1 MTEVSNETRFL
12 HAVEMGLGA
21 WQWGDRVL
29 WGYQPGQSDKGA
41 REAFDV
47 SLHMGVRF
55 IDTAEVYGSGRSERL
70 LGQFLKE
77 TDQPVLAAT
86 KFFPWPWRLAKGFLP
101 RALKGSLERTGLDAV
116 DLYQIHWP
124 TPLMTPETMM
134 EGMIECVK
142 QGLTRTVGVSN
153 FWEKRMIRAYSTL
166 AQHGI
171 PLASNQLPLSLLNR
185 EAEKNGVLARCKEL
199 GVRFIAYSPLAQG
212 LLTGKYSIENPPPGV
227 RGANY
232 ADALRKLPPVIKAL
246 QEVAQNHGRTVP
258 QVALNWIICKG
269 ALPIPGAKTGEQA
282 EENAGGAGWR
292 MSDDEVALL
301 DEATDRFRGF
311 GNAK

>member
-1 MTEVSNETRFL
+1 MNEVSNETRFL

-21 WQWGDRVL
+21 WQWGDRVV
-29 WGYQPGQSDKGA
+29 WGYQAGKSDKDI

-47 SLHMGVRF
+47 SLNLGVRF
-55 IDTAEVYGSGRSERL
+55 VDTAEVYGNGRSERL

-86 KFFPWPWRLAKGFLP
+86 KFFPMPWRLTKGFLP
-101 RALKGSLERTGLDAV
+101 RALKGSLERIGLDAV
-116 DLYQIHWP
+116 DLYQVHWP
-124 TPLMTPETMM
+124 SPLMTPETMM

-153 FWEKRMIRAYSTL
+153 FWETRMIRAYSTL

-171 PLASNQLPLSLLNR
+171 PLASNQLPFSLLNR

-212 LLTGKYSIENPPPGV
+212 LLTGKYSIVTPPPGI
-227 RGANY
+227 RASNH
-232 ADALRKLPPVIKAL
+232 ADALRKLPAVIKAL
-246 QEVAQNHGRTVP
+246 QGVAQNHGKTVA
-258 QVALNWIICKG
+258 QAALNWVICKG
-269 ALPIPGAKTGEQA
+269 ALPIPGAKTGKQA
-282 EENAGGAGWR
+282 GENAGGAGWR
-292 MSDDEVALL
+292 MTDDEIALL
-301 DEATDRFRGF
+301 DEVTDRFRD
-311 GNAK
+311 